1 MFETFGHSD
10 FDIISYFVLS
20 ASDFT
25 MTPLLFVVLGYLLGA
40 LPTAFLAGHFLR
52 GVDIRRVGDENMGAA
67 NAYHQFGPA
76 VGVVIGVIDGAKGA
90 LAVLLAQSAGLSQ
103 LAVLSTGVAA
113 VAGHNWPVFIGFR
126 GGRGAS
132 ATIGILLVLT
142 TKPMLILAIPTLA
155 VLIIKKN
162 TTAALAFLFISL
174 PFVSWLLHIPGLL
187 IAYGIAL
194 PCLVGFTHYLQVRRR
209 VASREA

>member
-1 MFETFGHSD
+1 MPWV
-10 FDIISYFVLS
+10 III
-20 ASDFT
+20 
-25 MTPLLFVVLGYLLGA
+25 LGYLLGA

-67 NAYHQFGPA
+67 NAYHQLGPA

-132 ATIGILLVLT
+132 TTIGILLILT
-142 TKPMLILAIPTLA
+142 TKPILILTIPALL

-162 TTAALAFLFISL
+162 TTPVLAFLFIAL
-174 PFVSWLLHIPGLL
+174 PFISWWLHVSGLL

-194 PCLVGFTHYLQVRRR
+194 PAVVGLTHYFRVRGR
-209 VASREA
+209 VATVC

>member
-1 MFETFGHSD
+1 MPWV
-10 FDIISYFVLS
+10 I
-20 ASDFT
+20 
-25 MTPLLFVVLGYLLGA
+25 VVLGYLLGA

-67 NAYHQFGPA
+67 NAYHQLGPA

-126 GGRGAS
+126 GGRGVS
-132 ATIGILLVLT
+132 TTIGILLVLV
-142 TKPMLILAIPTLA
+142 TKPMLILALPTI
-155 VLIIKKN
+155 LILTWKN
-162 TTAALAFLFISL
+162 KTGNY
-174 PFVSWLLHIPGLL
+174 HR
-187 IAYGIAL
+187 YG
-194 PCLVGFTHYLQVRRR
+194 PRRR
-209 VASREA
+209 LASPLCHNTS

>member
-1 MFETFGHSD
+1 MDCFSNLHRSAMPW
-10 FDIISYFVLS
+10 IIII
-20 ASDFT
+20 
-25 MTPLLFVVLGYLLGA
+25 LGYLLGS

-67 NAYHQFGPA
+67 NAYHQLGPA

-90 LAVLLAQSAGLSQ
+90 LAVLLAQSAGLSLPAASPELWQAGQ
-103 LAVLSTGVAA
+103 LVVLSTGLAA

-132 ATIGILLVLT
+132 TTIGILLVLT

-155 VLIIKKN
+155 ILIIKRS
-162 TTAALAFLFISL
+162 TTPALAFLFIAL
-174 PFVSWLLHIPGLL
+174 PFISWWLHVSGLL

-194 PCLVGFTHYLQVRRR
+194 PAVVGLTHYFRVRGR
-209 VASREA
+209 VATVC

>member
-1 MFETFGHSD
+1 MKRSAMPW
-10 FDIISYFVLS
+10 IIII
-20 ASDFT
+20 
-25 MTPLLFVVLGYLLGA
+25 LGYLLGA

-52 GVDIRRVGDENMGAA
+52 GVNIRRVGDENMGAA
-67 NAYHQFGPA
+67 NAYHQLGPA
-76 VGVVIGVIDGAKGA
+76 VGVAIGVIDGAKGA

-132 ATIGILLVLT
+132 TTIGILLVT
-142 TKPMLILAIPTLA
+142 STGPILILAIPTLS

-194 PCLVGFTHYLQVRRR
+194 PCLVGFTHYLRVRGR
-209 VASREA
+209 VVTQA